1 MRRFTAVAGACV
13 AAILIAVPVGLAA
26 TPQQIYRDYA
36 DNGRLDGHYS
46 RADLQQAQQSLLIQ
60 GYKPTT
66 NKGLKHAIKKKGSKN
81 YNNQGQV
88 KGANKTVGVPAV
100 KKSGGLPFTGVDLA
114 LISFGGISLLAFGA
128 SLRRFAR
135 RTNN

>member
-1 MRRFTAVAGACV
+1 MHRFTVVAGACV
-13 AAILIAVPVGLAA
+13 AAILIAVPVSLAA
-26 TPQQIYRDYA
+26 TPQQIYRDFA

-46 RADLQQAQQSLLIQ
+46 RADLQRAQSNLVIQ
-60 GYKPTT
+60 GYRPTT
-66 NKGLKHAIKKKGSKN
+66 KKGLKHAIKKNQNN
-81 YNNQGQV
+81 YNKQGQV

-114 LISFGGISLLAFGA
+114 LISFGGVSLLAFGA